1 MYDISKY
8 DLIIQGHKHFANID
22 DNIITLKA
30 IGIGNSSVDD
40 KDKATYMIINE
51 DLTYE
56 FVNVPY
62 AYKNT
67 INDAN
72 VSDNNCR
79 QKIMT
84 WVSKKRF

>member
-8 DLIIQGHKHFANID
+8 DLIIQGHKHFANIND
-22 DNIITLKA
+22 KIITLKA
-30 IGIGNSSVDD
+30 IGIGNSKSND
-40 KDKATYMIINE
+40 KGKATYMIINE
-51 DLTYE
+51 DLSYE

-72 VSDNNCR
+72 VSDNNCS
-79 QKIMT
+79 QKIMK
-84 WVSKKRF
+84 WIGK